1 MTGSWAQGSNPRDLE
16 FDVSVYDFYGIHDN
30 ALGPKLWPR
39 VFEIRFSLISVGVP
53 RGPPRGPIIFLH
65 PWGTHIH

>member
-16 FDVSVYDFYGIHDN
+16 FDVSVYDLYGIHDN

-39 VFEIRFSLISVGVP
+39 VFEIRFSLRSVGVP

-65 PWGTHIH
+65 PWETHIH